1 LSPVFLVH
9 TVIPIKTHGEYKYE
23 LISWNKLSINLRT
36 SP

>member
-23 LISWNKLSINLRT
+23 LISWNKFRID
-36 SP
+36 